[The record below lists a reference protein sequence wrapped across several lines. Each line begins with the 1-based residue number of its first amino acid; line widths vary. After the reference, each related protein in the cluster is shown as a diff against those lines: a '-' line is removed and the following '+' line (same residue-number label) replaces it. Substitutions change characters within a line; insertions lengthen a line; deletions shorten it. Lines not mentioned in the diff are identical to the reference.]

1 MRQNAVP
8 SNCCQPRSIPCTCQ
22 TVPNESKDIMLT
34 NAVPKSQAKLQ
45 ANDELHMVL
54 HLQPLSRR
62 RRRRLMMFMFLLIK
76 TKKAKE
82 GF

>member
-1 MRQNAVP
+1 
-8 SNCCQPRSIPCTCQ
+8 
-22 TVPNESKDIMLT
+22 MLT